1 MHNLTILEKIWNTQ
15 KQNFDLLIYVPH
27 NSIDKD
33 FIKKVRET
41 SKISLDS
48 VSDDLLYKYMYHEA
62 DTWVIEVLESMK
74 KYLEKSEFS
83 IWILKV
89 EIPRGFCDLNRP
101 LELAIPEVFRDKSW
115 DEIYLKAEKEIEN
128 VIQKSD
134 FIFHFHSMNG
144 FNPIEKSIFNEN
156 ANSDFFKN
164 HIEKVYSGSKREC
177 TILTE
182 NIDWEYLTEKKFDK
196 IFKEKFA
203 ENNLVLEENTAYRLL
218 DHFPC
223 TNIIRKHKSGFFE
236 ITKTAIATEKTK
248 NNFDTNKI
256 IFDEKKVEIYWKVL
270 SEILLKYLKTKN
282 N

>member
-27 NSIDKD
+27 HSIDKD

-41 SKISLDS
+41 SKISLDY

-62 DTWVIEVLESMK
+62 DTWVVEVLESMK

-128 VIQKSD
+128 VI
-134 FIFHFHSMNG
+134 
-144 FNPIEKSIFNEN
+144 
-156 ANSDFFKN
+156 
-164 HIEKVYSGSKREC
+164 
-177 TILTE
+177 
-182 NIDWEYLTEKKFDK
+182 
-196 IFKEKFA
+196 
-203 ENNLVLEENTAYRLL
+203 
-218 DHFPC
+218 
-223 TNIIRKHKSGFFE
+223 
-236 ITKTAIATEKTK
+236 
-248 NNFDTNKI
+248 
-256 IFDEKKVEIYWKVL
+256 
-270 SEILLKYLKTKN
+270 
-282 N
+282 